1 MPEGQIRKALSGF
14 YYVYYKGETYQTR
27 GRGNFRKR
35 ELTPLVG
42 DYVLFESGNL
52 KEGVVQELLP
62 RKNELVR
69 PPVANV
75 DIGVVVMS
83 AVEPNFSTNLLDRF
97 LVTLESK
104 GIRAII
110 YISKIDLLTNETL
123 QQIKEKQLAY
133 EKIGYSIIVPEQEN
147 NKKALEELV
156 SYFPNRLTVFM
167 GQSGAGKSTL
177 LNSIAPDLL
186 LKTAEISSS
195 LGRGKH
201 TTRHVELLSL
211 YDGLVA
217 DTPGFSS
224 IDFLEL
230 EAEEL
235 SACFPDFVEVQD
247 QCRFRGCMH
256 KKEPGCQVKKDVE
269 LNKIPEYRYK
279 HYLQFLNEIEI
290 RKPRYNNKEK
300 K

>member
-14 YYVYYKGETYQTR
+14 YYVYYQGETYQTR

-75 DIGVVVMS
+75 DIGIVVMS
-83 AVEPNFSTNLLDRF
+83 AIEPSFSTNLLDRF

-104 GIRAII
+104 GIQAII
-110 YISKIDLLTNETL
+110 YISKIDLLTDELL
-123 QQIKEKQLAY
+123 QQLKEKERAY
-133 EKIGYSIIVPEQEN
+133 EKIGYPIIVPEQTD
-147 NKKALEELV
+147 NKKSLEELT
-156 SYFPNRLTVFM
+156 SYFPNKLSVFM

-177 LNSIAPDLL
+177 LNSIAPDLE
-186 LKTAEISSS
+186 LKTAEISNS

-201 TTRHVELLSL
+201 TTRHVELLPL
-211 YDGLVA
+211 YGGLVA

-230 EAEEL
+230 EPEEL

-247 QCRFRGCMH
+247 DCRFRGCMH
-256 KKEPGCQVKKDVE
+256 KKKPGCQVKKEVE
-269 LNKIPEYRYK
+269 LNTIPTYRYQ
-279 HYLQFLNEIEI
+279 HYLQFLEEIES
-290 RKPRYNNKEK
+290 RKPRYNNKHK